1 MLQSIIQQASAKVKT
16 VPKPVKGKAPA
27 PKAKP
32 KAASK
37 KKVLVDHDENTEDG
51 PMDEIG
57 GDASE
62 NDQLGTSLQADVP
75 AKKKKTASETYTKV
89 VYSPTF
95 V

>member
-1 MLQSIIQQASAKVKT
+1 MKT
-16 VPKPVKGKAPA
+16 VTKAVKSKASV

-37 KKVLVDHDENTEDG
+37 NKVLADHDENAEDNQI
-51 PMDEIG
+51 DNIE
-57 GDASE
+57 GDASDNE
-62 NDQLGTSLQADVP
+62 LVVP

-89 VYSPTF
+89 VFSLTTL